1 MAIPILIAVNKA
13 TIRRKRLFASIMENK
28 VIRWENVIGFMASLQ
43 GSSLPNQS
51 LLTLLQTKPLEKQLK
66 KKKIWIS
73 YLLKRRE
80 LLKLNMISS

>member
-28 VIRWENVIGFMASLQ
+28 VIGWENVIGFMASLQ

>member
-1 MAIPILIAVNKA
+1 MAIPILVAVNKA

-28 VIRWENVIGFMASLQ
+28 VIGWENVIGFMASLQ

-51 LLTLLQTKPLEKQLK
+51 LLTLLQSKPLEKQLK

>member
-1 MAIPILIAVNKA
+1 MAIPILVAVNKA

-28 VIRWENVIGFMASLQ
+28 VIGWENVIGFMASLQ

-73 YLLKRRE
+73 YLLKKDE
-80 LLKLNMISS
+80 SYSSSI